1 MEPHVASPTEAG
13 AVASTLAAAF
23 SDDPVWSWAFPEPER
38 RRSQLLAL
46 WGLYVVGG
54 IDHGWVWTTPRYE
67 AVAVWVPPDCEELGE
82 PHASE
87 LDPLL
92 DDLLGSRADLVRE
105 VFSRFEEAHPR
116 EQSYFY
122 LSFLGTHPD
131 HRGMGIGMALL
142 AETLAR
148 IDRQHMPAYLESSN
162 PANLARYESVGFR
175 IRGHFDLPERG
186 PAVTT
191 MWREPG
197 GPAVDTPGRTSKD
210 A

>member
-1 MEPHVASPTEAG
+1 
-13 AVASTLAAAF
+13 VASTLAAAF
-23 SDDPVWSWAFPEPER
+23 YDDPVWSWVFPEPER
-38 RRSQLLAL
+38 RLSQLLAL
-46 WGLYVVGG
+46 WGLYVLGG
-54 IDHGWVWTTPRYE
+54 IDHEWVLTTPRYE
-67 AVAVWVPPDCEELGE
+67 AAAIWIPPGCVELGE

-105 VFSRFEEAHPR
+105 VFSRFDEAHPR
-116 EQSYFY
+116 GHSYFY

-142 AETLAR
+142 AEGLSR
-148 IDRQHMPAYLESSN
+148 IDRQVVPAYLESSN

-175 IRGHFDLPERG
+175 VHGHFDLPEGG
-186 PAVTT
+186 PVVTT

-197 GPAVDTPGRTSKD
+197 GPADAAPRGTPED